1 MYAED
6 PLVYHEK
13 YKAKWAVAF
22 VDSVKEVR
30 PRIREITLPLFIM
43 HGTADRLVTP
53 AASQFVYD
61 NISSQDK
68 TSEVSCDNI
77 TIHTGLLHH
86 HSASA
91 LV

>member
-13 YKAKWAVAF
+13 LKAKWTVAYL
-22 VDSVKEVR
+22 DGIKQVR
-30 PRIREITLPLFIM
+30 PRIQEITLPLFIM

-53 AASQFVYD
+53 SASQFAYD

-68 TSEVSCDNI
+68 TFEVSCFEM
-77 TIHTGLLHH
+77 
-86 HSASA
+86 
-91 LV
+91 